1 MIYVLPNPPKE
12 VALSD
17 DILKE
22 IYEDNE
28 ADYFISA
35 QKECII

>member
-1 MIYVLPNPPKE
+1 MNILPNPPKE
-12 VALSD
+12 VTLSD

-35 QKECII
+35 HKEYII